1 LLIKKYKTISKMKQ
15 ASIEELSE
23 ILPMNVSKNL
33 KDFLNNLNN

>member
-1 LLIKKYKTISKMKQ
+1 MKQ